1 MKTNVFEI
9 GKSVLVSSKGN
20 GKKSIYKKELFTDCV
35 TDSEKKSMR
44 IKLRREL
51 QKYLATFIQYE
62 KNPNKLNDLYTV
74 WIEYAKNV
82 YENAKIIADGNISE
96 SNATIIKRFLNAMEQ
111 IENKNKVT
119 TKTK

>member
-9 GKSVLVSSKGN
+9 GKEILISSKGN
-20 GKKSIYKKELFTDCV
+20 GKKTIYKKELFSECV
-35 TDSEKKSMR
+35 TDAEKKSMR

-62 KNPNKLNDLYTV
+62 KNPNKLNELYSV
-74 WIEYAKNV
+74 WIQYAKNV
-82 YENAKIIADGNISE
+82 YENTNIIADGNVSE

-111 IENKNKVT
+111 IEKKQLA